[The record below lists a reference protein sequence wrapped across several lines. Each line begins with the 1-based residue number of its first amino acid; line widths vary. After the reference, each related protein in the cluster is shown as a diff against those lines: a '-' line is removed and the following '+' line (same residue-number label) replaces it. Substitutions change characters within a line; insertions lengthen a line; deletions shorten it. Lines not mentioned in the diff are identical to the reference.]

1 MVTSAWTDNNNRLA
15 LKNLA
20 VGTTEESLTKVLL
33 ELEIKPTKI
42 FLVNFDKE
50 ICAQICFPD
59 YQSCKSLFAKSQNLH
74 NLLSR
79 VVLST

>member
-59 YQSCKSLFAKSQNLH
+59 YQSCKSLFAKSSNLH
-74 NLLSR
+74 KP
-79 VVLST
+79 V